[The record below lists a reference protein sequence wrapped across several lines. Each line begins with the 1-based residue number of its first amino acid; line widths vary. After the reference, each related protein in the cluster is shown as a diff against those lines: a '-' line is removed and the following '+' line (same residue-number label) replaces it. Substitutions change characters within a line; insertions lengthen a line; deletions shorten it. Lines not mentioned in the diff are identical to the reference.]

1 MSYDHGCNL
10 TSQFRLD
17 PEDYVSPLVMP
28 PPSRLIVPAGCCIA
42 SCHPLIATPS
52 RRLVAPAGLSH
63 CLLPF
68 FCCVTL
74 SSSRRASLLSHQ
86 LSPSSCC
93 ATLSSSR
100 RAGWLLHRLLMHHP
114 FFISSSSSCPLIV
127 SSSCRAPLL
136 SSCHARRQLVVP
148 LVLSSCR
155 LVVALPL
162 LAPPS
167 HPLVMPAILASP
179 SPCRSLSLTPSN
191 SVECCLCHQTPLP
204 PPLLNAVSIVH

>member
-17 PEDYVSPLVMP
+17 PEDYVSPLVVP

-100 RAGWLLHRLLMHHP
+100 RAGWLLHRLLMHHL
-114 FFISSSSSCPLIV
+114 FFISSSLSCPLIV

-136 SSCHARRQLVVP
+136 SSCHVTPAGCPSRP
-148 LVLSSCR
+148 LIMTAGCSVASPCAPLSSSR
-155 LVVALPL
+155 RAG
-162 LAPPS
+162 
-167 HPLVMPAILASP
+167 H
-179 SPCRSLSLTPSN
+179 LSLTI
-191 SVECCLCHQTPLP
+191 TLP
-204 PPLLNAVSIVH
+204 